1 MQFGIAGGPI
11 MPKCA
16 SLFVALVSS
25 ALVVACAPHSTHTPP
40 TLTSARAPMYQETQA
55 ERELHAGDAKRALA
69 TAERR
74 EARANGDPWAHYDR
88 AVALDELGNTNEAA
102 GEFREAES
110 RFVGRST
117 WGRSIS
123 LFGRARVL
131 ADAGRC
137 REARQAYE
145 AYAALVQRYS
155 PRDAVTAL
163 READECIVPVP
174 PDPAAMASA
183 AAVASGDY
191 AAALKLEPA
200 HGSAWFEYNRA
211 VALAGLHRTDE
222 AVVAYRAA
230 ERSFGV
236 DQPRER
242 AISIYGRAHA
252 LAEAGRCDEA
262 RRAFGEYAALV
273 RPSMPRDAE
282 MAETYARACRPAAP
296 TRP

>member
-1 MQFGIAGGPI
+1 
-11 MPKCA
+11 
-16 SLFVALVSS
+16 
-25 ALVVACAPHSTHTPP
+25 
-40 TLTSARAPMYQETQA
+40 MYPETQA
-55 ERELHAGDAKRALA
+55 ERELHTGDATRALA

-88 AVALDELGNTNEAA
+88 AVALGELGHSNEAA

-145 AYAALVQRYS
+145 AYAALVNGYA

-163 READECIVPVP
+163 HEADECVVPVT
-174 PDPAAMASA
+174 PDPAAMAA
-183 AAVASGDY
+183 ASAVAAGDY
-191 AAALKLEPA
+191 ERALKLEPVQ
-200 HGSAWFEYNRA
+200 GSAWFEYNRA
-211 VALAGLHRTDE
+211 VALSGLHRTDE

-230 ERSFGV
+230 ERSFRT

-242 AISIYGRAHA
+242 AIAIYGRAHA
-252 LAEAGRCDEA
+252 LAEAGRCDDA
-262 RRAFGEYAALV
+262 RRAYGEYAALV
-273 RPSMPRDAE
+273 RPTMPRDAE
-282 MAETYARACRPAAP
+282 MADMYARSCRAAP
-296 TRP
+296 SRR